1 MMGCIGP
8 REAYE
13 ELCDR
18 EEKNEKDIEHIRQ
31 CSKIAGYYEA
41 IGEIKEWTRQQSLI
55 SRESLIVKLKEME
68 KEHEG
73 P

>member
-1 MMGCIGP
+1 MTL
-8 REAYE
+8 E
-13 ELCDR
+13 ELL
-18 EEKNEKDIEHIRQ
+18 EEL
-31 CSKIAGYYEA
+31 
-41 IGEIKEWTRQQSLI
+41 KEWTRQQSLI